1 MAEYDLG
8 SEMTTDGDVYSY
20 GILLLEMI
28 TGKRPTD
35 SIFEE
40 GLNLH
45 TFSRMAL
52 PDHVMEIVDPVIQN
66 NEEEE
71 VQAIVAAAGNTW
83 KPLQVNSGNKMGEC
97 LISRSGLEWHALQSH
112 HKVE

>member
-1 MAEYDLG
+1 FGGVFVNEALPSVLLPRPLLGSAGRLFGGESKHRAFCLHSWGGGCSLGRLWGLGLPFLPEFDLG
-8 SEMTTDGDVYSY
+8 SEMSTDGDVYSY

-52 PDHVMEIVDPVIQN
+52 PN
-66 NEEEE
+66 Y
-71 VQAIVAAAGNTW
+71 
-83 KPLQVNSGNKMGEC
+83 
-97 LISRSGLEWHALQSH
+97 
-112 HKVE
+112 